1 MSRTSVFV
9 TGAAGYIGS
18 VLCARLLAAGY
29 RVVALDSLY
38 FGTQTLFHLA
48 DDPSFEFT
56 IGDARDERVVKGLV
70 ETCDVLVPLAALV
83 GAPLC
88 DRDPDTASS
97 TNLGAI
103 RLLNRLRRP
112 SQLLVYPTT
121 NSGYGTRSGEVLC
134 TEETP
139 LEPISL
145 YGRTKVEAETEV
157 LATPNALSLRLAT
170 VFGTSPR
177 MRIDL
182 LVNHF
187 VWAAVT
193 DGYLVV
199 FEKGFR
205 RNYLHIRDAAD
216 AFVFAIENSGRLA
229 GRPYNL
235 GLDAAN
241 LSKEQLALKVK
252 EHVPKFHVHFA
263 EVGSDPDRRDYIVSS
278 QRLREAGFEAT
289 RTLDD
294 GIRELIKGYRM
305 MGRGA
310 WKNV

>member
-48 DDPSFEFT
+48 DYSSFEFT
-56 IGDARDERVVKGLV
+56 LGDARDERLVKDLV
-70 ETCDVLVPLAALV
+70 STCDVLVPLAALV

-88 DRDPDTASS
+88 DRDPDTAAS

-121 NSGYGTRSGEVLC
+121 NSGYGTKSGEVLC
-134 TEETP
+134 TEDTP

-145 YGRTKVEAETEV
+145 YGRTKVEAEADV
-157 LATPNALSLRLAT
+157 LAGPNTLSLRLAT

-216 AFVFAIENSGRLA
+216 AFVFAIENSDRLV

-252 EHVPKFHVHFA
+252 EHVPRFHVHFA

-310 WKNV
+310 WKNI

>member
-29 RVVALDSLY
+29 RVVALDNLY

-48 DDPSFEFT
+48 DNPSFEFT
-56 IGDARDERVVKGLV
+56 LGDARDERLVKDLAS
-70 ETCDVLVPLAALV
+70 TCDVLVPLAALV

-88 DRDPDTASS
+88 DRDPKTAAS

-121 NSGYGTRSGEVLC
+121 NSGYGTKSGEVLC
-134 TEETP
+134 TEDTP
-139 LEPISL
+139 IEPISL
-145 YGRTKVEAETEV
+145 YGRTKVEAEADV
-157 LATPNALSLRLAT
+157 LAGPNALSLRLAT

-216 AFVFAIENSGRLA
+216 AFVFAIENSGRLV
-229 GRPYNL
+229 GRPFNL

-252 EHVPKFHVHFA
+252 EHVPRFHVHFA

>member
-1 MSRTSVFV
+1 MRAPPRGRLSRRRTRQP
-9 TGAAGYIGS
+9 
-18 VLCARLLAAGY
+18 VLRNQA
-29 RVVALDSLY
+29 
-38 FGTQTLFHLA
+38 LFHLA
-48 DDPSFEFT
+48 GDPSFEFT
-56 IGDARDERVVKGLV
+56 LGDARDERLV
-70 ETCDVLVPLAALV
+70 GDLVSTCDVLVPLAALV

-88 DRDPDTASS
+88 DRDPDAASS

-121 NSGYGTRSGEVLC
+121 NSGYGTKSGQVLC

-145 YGRTKVEAETEV
+145 YGRTKVEAEADV
-157 LATPNALSLRLAT
+157 LATPNSLSLRLAT

-187 VWAAVT
+187 VWSAVT

-199 FEKGFR
+199 FEKHFR

-252 EHVPKFHVHFA
+252 EHVPRFHVHFA

-310 WKNV
+310 WRNV

>member
-1 MSRTSVFV
+1 MLV

-18 VLCARLLAAGY
+18 VLCERLLAAGY
-29 RVVALDSLY
+29 HVIALDNLT

-48 DDPSFEFT
+48 DNPSFEFT
-56 IGDARDERVVKGLV
+56 LGDARDERLIKDLV
-70 ETCDVLVPLAALV
+70 SKCDVLVPLAALV

-88 DRDPDTASS
+88 DRDPDTAAS

-103 RLLNRLRRP
+103 RLLNRLRTP

-121 NSGYGTRSGEVLC
+121 NSGYGTKSGELFC
-134 TEETP
+134 TEDTP

-145 YGRTKVEAETEV
+145 YGRTKVDAEADV
-157 LATPNALSLRLAT
+157 LAGPNALSLRLAT

-199 FEKGFR
+199 FEKAFR

-216 AFVFAIENSGRLA
+216 AFVFAIENSGRLV

-235 GLDAAN
+235 GLDEAN

-252 EHVPKFHVHFA
+252 AHVPRFHVHFA

-294 GIRELIKGYRM
+294 GIRELIKGFRM

>member
-1 MSRTSVFV
+1 MSQTSVLV

-18 VLCARLLAAGY
+18 VLCGQLLEAGY
-29 RVVALDSLY
+29 RVVALDNLT
-38 FGTQTLFHLA
+38 FGTQSLFHLA
-48 DDPSFEFT
+48 DHPSFEFT
-56 IGDARDERVVKGLV
+56 LGDARDERVVKELV
-70 ETCDVLVPLAALV
+70 STCDVAIPLAALV
-83 GAPLC
+83 GAPIC
-88 DRDPDTASS
+88 ERDPGTAVA
-97 TNLGAI
+97 TNLEAI
-103 RLLNRLRRP
+103 RLLNRLRSP
-112 SQLLVYPTT
+112 SQLLIYPTT
-121 NSGYGTRSGEVLC
+121 NSGYGTKSGDVFC
-134 TEETP
+134 TEDTP

-145 YGRTKVEAETEV
+145 YGRTKVDAEADV
-157 LATPNALSLRLAT
+157 LSGPNSLSLRLAT

-199 FEKGFR
+199 FEKEFR
-205 RNYLHIRDAAD
+205 RNYLHVRDAAD
-216 AFVFAIENSGRLA
+216 AFVFAIRNSGRLV

-252 EHVPKFHVHFA
+252 EHLPAFHVHFA
-263 EVGSDPDRRDYIVSS
+263 EVGHDPDRRDYVVSS
-278 QRLREAGFEAT
+278 DRLRQAGFEAT
-289 RTLDD
+289 RGLDQ
-294 GIRELIKGYRM
+294 GIRELIKSYRM

>member
-1 MSRTSVFV
+1 VS
-9 TGAAGYIGS
+9 GAAGYIGS
-18 VLCARLLAAGY
+18 VLCERLLAAGF
-29 RVVALDSLY
+29 RVVALDNLY
-38 FGTQTLFHLA
+38 FGTQTLLHLA
-48 DDPSFEFT
+48 DHPSFEFT
-56 IGDARDERVVKGLV
+56 LGDVRDEPLV
-70 ETCDVLVPLAALV
+70 RSLVSTCDVLVPLAALV

-88 DRDPDTASS
+88 DRDPLTAVA
-97 TNLGAI
+97 TNLEAI
-103 RLLNRLRRP
+103 RLLNRLRSP
-112 SQLLVYPTT
+112 AQLLVYPTT
-121 NSGYGTRSGEVLC
+121 NSGYGTKSGEVFC
-134 TEETP
+134 TEDTP

-145 YGRTKVEAETEV
+145 YGRTKVDAEAEV
-157 LATPNALSLRLAT
+157 LSGPNSLSLRLAT

-177 MRIDL
+177 MRVDL

-199 FEKGFR
+199 FEKDFR
-205 RNYLHIRDAAD
+205 RNYLHVRDAAD
-216 AFVFAIENSGRLA
+216 AFVFAIENSGRLV

-235 GLDAAN
+235 GLDEAN
-241 LSKEQLALKVK
+241 LSKEQLALRVK
-252 EHVPKFHVHFA
+252 AQVPRFHVHFA

-278 QRLREAGFEAT
+278 ERLRKAGFEAT
-289 RTLDD
+289 RSLDS

>member
-9 TGAAGYIGS
+9 TGAAGYVGS
-18 VLCARLLAAGY
+18 VLCERLLAAGY
-29 RVVALDSLY
+29 RVVALDNLY
-38 FGTQTLFHLA
+38 FGAQTLFHLA
-48 DDPSFEFT
+48 GHSSFEFT
-56 IGDARDERVVKGLV
+56 LGDARDERVVKDLV
-70 ETCDVLVPLAALV
+70 STCDVILPLAALV

-88 DRDPDTASS
+88 DRDPDAAAS
-97 TNLGAI
+97 TNLAAI
-103 RLLNRLRRP
+103 RLLNRLRTP

-134 TEETP
+134 TEDTP

-145 YGRTKVEAETEV
+145 YGRTKVEAEADV
-157 LATPNALSLRLAT
+157 LGAPNALSLRLAT
-170 VFGTSPR
+170 IFGTSPR

-216 AFVFAIENSGRLA
+216 AFLFAIQNSGRLV
-229 GRPYNL
+229 GKPYNL
-235 GLDAAN
+235 GLDSAN

-252 EHVPKFHVHFA
+252 EHVPRFHVHFA

>member
-48 DDPSFEFT
+48 DYSSFEFT
-56 IGDARDERVVKGLV
+56 LGDARDERLVKDLV
-70 ETCDVLVPLAALV
+70 STCDVLVPLAALV

-88 DRDPDTASS
+88 DRDPDTAAS

-121 NSGYGTRSGEVLC
+121 NSGYGTKSGEVLC
-134 TEETP
+134 TEDTP

-145 YGRTKVEAETEV
+145 YGRTKVEAEADV
-157 LATPNALSLRLAT
+157 LAGPNTLSLRLAT

-216 AFVFAIENSGRLA
+216 AFVFAIENSDRLV

-252 EHVPKFHVHFA
+252 EHVPRFHVHFA

-305 MGRGA
+305 MGREA

>member
-48 DDPSFEFT
+48 DDSSFEFT
-56 IGDARDERVVKGLV
+56 LGDARDERLVKDLV
-70 ETCDVLVPLAALV
+70 STCDVLVPLAALV

-88 DRDPDTASS
+88 DQDPDTAAS

-121 NSGYGTRSGEVLC
+121 NSGYGTKSGEVLC
-134 TEETP
+134 TEDTP

-145 YGRTKVEAETEV
+145 YGRTKVEAEADV
-157 LATPNALSLRLAT
+157 LAGPNTLSLRLAT

-216 AFVFAIENSGRLA
+216 AFVFAIENSDRLV

-252 EHVPKFHVHFA
+252 EHVPRFHVHFA

-310 WKNV
+310 WKNT

>member
-1 MSRTSVFV
+1 MSQTSVFV
-9 TGAAGYIGS
+9 SGAAGYIGS
-18 VLCARLLAAGY
+18 VLCGRLLTAGY
-29 RVVALDSLY
+29 RVVALDNLY
-38 FGTQTLFHLA
+38 FGTQTLLHLA
-48 DDPSFEFT
+48 DHPSFEFT
-56 IGDARDERVVKGLV
+56 LGDARDKQLV
-70 ETCDVLVPLAALV
+70 TQLVSTCDVLVPLAALV

-88 DRDPDTASS
+88 DRDPLTAVS
-97 TNLGAI
+97 TNFDAI
-103 RLLNRLRRP
+103 RLLNRLRSP

-121 NSGYGTRSGEVLC
+121 NSGYGTKSGDVFC
-134 TEETP
+134 TEDTP

-145 YGRTKVEAETEV
+145 YGRTKVDAESEV
-157 LATPNALSLRLAT
+157 LSGTNSLSLRLAT

-177 MRIDL
+177 MRVDL

-199 FEKGFR
+199 FEKDFR
-205 RNYLHIRDAAD
+205 RNYLHVRDAAD

-235 GLDAAN
+235 GLDEAN
-241 LSKEQLALKVK
+241 LSKEQLALRVK
-252 EHVPKFHVHFA
+252 AHVPHFHVHFA
-263 EVGSDPDRRDYIVSS
+263 EVGRDPDRRDYIVSS
-278 QRLREAGFEAT
+278 ERLRKAGFVA
-289 RTLDD
+289 RHSLDA

-305 MGRGA
+305 IGRGA